1 VASFTSAIYK
11 ADLFERM
18 IARPDHP
25 TDRPILKMAAMI
37 DPFAEVL
44 RSVRLT
50 GGIFLDARF
59 TAPWCVRTNILAEDC
74 GPFPVKPPLLIA
86 YHFVTAGKLLV
97 GVEGEP
103 DVEVRAG
110 EIVLLPRNDVHTLA
124 SEPGLVATSA
134 RELIQ
139 PSSDGGLARILHG
152 GGGETT
158 QIVCGFLGSEVSYNP
173 LIAALPRVLKLDVR
187 EGVSREWVEASV
199 RYAASELTAGR
210 FASSS
215 LLSRLSELL
224 FVEALRQYSVTFV
237 NQDAGWL
244 KGVAD
249 PQIGRALAAIHRN
262 VGSHWSADS
271 LAREASMSRSAF
283 VERFT
288 TLIGMPPIRYLT
300 LWRLQAARRSL
311 QETRKSIAQLAAEVG
326 YGSEEA
332 FSRAFKREFGLSPAR
347 WRDRQP

>member
-1 VASFTSAIYK
+1 MA
-11 ADLFERM
+11 ERM
-18 IARPDHP
+18 IARPKHQ
-25 TDRPILKMAAMI
+25 TVRPNPSLANMI
-37 DPFAEVL
+37 DPLSEVL

-74 GPFPVKPPLLIA
+74 GAFPVKPPLLIA
-86 YHFVTAGKLLV
+86 YHFVIAGKLLV
-97 GVEGEP
+97 GIEGEP
-103 DVEVRAG
+103 AVEVQAG

-124 SEPGLVATSA
+124 SGPGLVATSA
-134 RELIQ
+134 RHLIQ
-139 PSSDGGLARILHG
+139 PSADGGLARISHG
-152 GGGETT
+152 GGGESAH
-158 QIVCGFLGSEVSYNP
+158 IVCGFLGSEVSYNP
-173 LIAALPRVLKLDVR
+173 LIATLPKVLKLDVR
-187 EGVSREWVEASV
+187 EGVSRDWVEASV

-224 FVEALRQYSVTFV
+224 FVEAMRQYSVTFAD
-237 NQDAGWL
+237 QDAGWL

-249 PQIGRALAAIHRN
+249 PQIGRALAAIHHD
-262 VGSHWSADS
+262 VSSHWSADS

-283 VERFT
+283 VDRFT

-300 LWRLQAARRSL
+300 LWRLQAARRNL
-311 QETRKSIAQLAAEVG
+311 RETRKTIGQLAHEVG

-347 WRDRQP
+347 WREQQQQ